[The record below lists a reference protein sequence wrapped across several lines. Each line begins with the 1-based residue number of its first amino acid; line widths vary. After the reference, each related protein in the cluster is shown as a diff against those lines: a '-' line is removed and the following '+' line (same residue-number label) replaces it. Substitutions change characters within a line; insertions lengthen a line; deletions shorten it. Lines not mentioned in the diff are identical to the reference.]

1 VEGVLACPE
10 HFKIIKEHILERS
23 HLLAT
28 SAVRVLFG
36 QDLFKLINE
45 HIQERSRLPATSVER
60 VLACPAHFKIIK

>member
-28 SAVRVLFG
+28 SAVRVLVR
-36 QDLFKLINE
+36 QDLFILINE
-45 HIQERSRLPATSVER
+45 HIQE
-60 VLACPAHFKIIK
+60 